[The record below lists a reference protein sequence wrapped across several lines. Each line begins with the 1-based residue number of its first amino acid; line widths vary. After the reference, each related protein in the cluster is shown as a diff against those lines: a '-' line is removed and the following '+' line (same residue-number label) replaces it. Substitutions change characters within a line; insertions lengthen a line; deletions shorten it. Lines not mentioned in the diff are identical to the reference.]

1 MDYYPVHPVYPC
13 KFLMRICSFLPSGT
27 EIVYALGLGD
37 SLYGVSHECDYP
49 KAALAKPKVVR
60 SKFDADKLSSQEIDR
75 LVTEMYQRGER
86 IYEVDEGV
94 LREAAPDLVLTQEL
108 CDVCAVSYEDVRH
121 AASRLAYPPNVVSL
135 DPASIGN
142 MLEDIQMLG
151 DLCGVPDAASE
162 FVAELNGRIET
173 VRSRA
178 SAAESAPKV
187 ACIEWLEPLIVAGH
201 WIPQMVELAGG
212 VDALAK
218 PGEASRRITMEEL
231 VEFEPDVLVL
241 MPCGMDE
248 IRARDEFEA
257 LNNLGDWC
265 ALPAVANGRAYF
277 VDSGSYFSR
286 SGPRLVDGLEQ
297 MAQIIHPDRFEEVAS
312 SDRISQ
318 YEVSS

>member
-1 MDYYPVHPVYPC
+1 
-13 KFLMRICSFLPSGT
+13 MRICSFLPSGT
-27 EIVYALGLGD
+27 EIVYALGMGD
-37 SLYGVSHECDYP
+37 SLYAVSHECDYP
-49 KAALAKPKVVR
+49 AEALAKPKIVR

-94 LREAAPDLVLTQEL
+94 LGEAAPDLVLTQEL

-142 MLEDIQMLG
+142 VLEDIEMVG
-151 DLCGVPDAASE
+151 DLCGVPDAATE
-162 FVAELNGRIET
+162 FIAELKERIDT

-178 SAAESAPKV
+178 SAAALTPRV
-187 ACIEWLEPLIVAGH
+187 ACIEWLEPPIIAGH
-201 WIPQMVELAGG
+201 WIPQMVELAGA

-218 PGEASRRITMEEL
+218 PGAPSRRVTMDEL
-231 VEFEPDVLVL
+231 AASEPDVLVL
-241 MPCGMDE
+241 MPCGMGE
-248 IRARDEFEA
+248 VRAQEEFEA
-257 LNNLGDWC
+257 LDNLEEWRK
-265 ALPAVANGRAYF
+265 LPAVANGRAYF

-297 MAQIIHPDRFEEVAS
+297 MAYMAHPDKFEKPDS
-312 SDRISQ
+312 IDQYGSD
-318 YEVSS
+318 

>member
-1 MDYYPVHPVYPC
+1 
-13 KFLMRICSFLPSGT
+13 MRICSFLPSGT

-37 SLYGVSHECDYP
+37 SLYAVSHECDYP
-49 KAALAKPKVVR
+49 ADALGKPKVVR
-60 SKFDADKLSSQEIDR
+60 SRFDADSLSSQEIDR

-94 LREAAPDLVLTQEL
+94 LRDAAPDLVLTQEL

-142 MLEDIQMLG
+142 MLEDIQMVG
-151 DLCGVPDAASE
+151 DLCGVPDAASA
-162 FVAELNGRIET
+162 FVAELSARIDA

-178 SAAESAPKV
+178 SAAAGTAPRV
-187 ACIEWLEPLIVAGH
+187 ACIEWLEPPIVAGH

-212 VDALAK
+212 IDALAK
-218 PGEASRRITMEEL
+218 PGEASRRVTMEEL
-231 VEFEPDVLVL
+231 AACEPDVLVL

-248 IRARDEFEA
+248 VRAREEFEA
-257 LNNLGDWC
+257 LGNPAEWRK
-265 ALPAVANGRAYF
+265 LPAVANGRAYF

-297 MAQIIHPDRFEEVAS
+297 MARIIHPDRF
-312 SDRISQ
+312 
-318 YEVSS
+318 

>member
-1 MDYYPVHPVYPC
+1 
-13 KFLMRICSFLPSGT
+13 MRICSFLPSGT
-27 EIVYALGLGD
+27 EIVYALGMGD
-37 SLYGVSHECDYP
+37 SLYAVSHECDYP
-49 KAALAKPKVVR
+49 AEALAKPKIVR
-60 SKFDADKLSSQEIDR
+60 SRFDADNLSSQEIDR

-142 MLEDIQMLG
+142 MLEDIEMVG
-151 DLCGVPDAASE
+151 DLCGVPDAATA
-162 FVAELNGRIET
+162 FIAELNERIDA

-178 SAAESAPKV
+178 SAAASAPRV

-218 PGEASRRITMEEL
+218 PGEASRRINMEEL
-231 VEFEPDVLVL
+231 AASEPDVLVL
-241 MPCGMDE
+241 MPCGMTE
-248 IRARDEFEA
+248 VRAREEFEA
-257 LNNLGDWC
+257 LDNLEEWRK
-265 ALPAVANGRAYF
+265 LPAVANGRAYF

-297 MAQIIHPDRFEEVAS
+297 MAYMAHPDVFEKPDSVA
-312 SDRISQ
+312 Q
-318 YEVSS
+318 YGRD

>member
-1 MDYYPVHPVYPC
+1 
-13 KFLMRICSFLPSGT
+13 MRICSFLPSGT
-27 EIVYALGLGD
+27 EIVYALGMGD
-37 SLYGVSHECDYP
+37 SLYAVSHECDYP
-49 KAALAKPKVVR
+49 KEALAKPKIVR
-60 SKFDADKLSSQEIDR
+60 SRFDADNLSSQEIDS

-94 LREAAPDLVLTQEL
+94 LGEAAPDLVLTQEL

-142 MLEDIQMLG
+142 MLEDIEMVG
-151 DLCGVPDAASE
+151 DLCGVPDAASA
-162 FVAELNGRIET
+162 FIAELSERIDA

-178 SAAESAPKV
+178 SAAASAPRV
-187 ACIEWLEPLIVAGH
+187 ACIEWLEPPIVAGH

-231 VEFEPDVLVL
+231 AASEPDVLVL

-248 IRARDEFEA
+248 VRAREEFEA
-257 LNNLGDWC
+257 LDNLEEWRKLD
-265 ALPAVANGRAYF
+265 AVANGRAYF

-297 MAQIIHPDRFEEVAS
+297 MAYMAHPDLFEKPTAIHGIFS
-312 SDRISQ
+312 PPSLRQAHDRL
-318 YEVSS
+318 

>member
-1 MDYYPVHPVYPC
+1 
-13 KFLMRICSFLPSGT
+13 MRICSFLPSGT
-27 EIVYALGLGD
+27 EIVFALGLGD
-37 SLYGVSHECDYP
+37 SLYAVSHECDYP

-60 SKFDADKLSSQEIDR
+60 SKFDADNLSSQEIDR
-75 LVTEMYQRGER
+75 VVTEMYRRGER
-86 IYEVDEGV
+86 IYEVDEEA
-94 LREAAPDLVLTQEL
+94 LRDAAPDLVLTQEL

-142 MLEDIQMLG
+142 MLEDIQMVG
-151 DLCGVPDAASE
+151 DLCGVADAAAE
-162 FVAELNGRIET
+162 FVAELSGRIDA
-173 VRSRA
+173 VRSKA
-178 SAAESAPKV
+178 SAAETTPRV
-187 ACIEWLEPLIVAGH
+187 ACIEWLEPPIVAGH

-231 VEFEPDVLVL
+231 AASEPDALVL

-248 IRARDEFEA
+248 VRAQEEFEGLA
-257 LNNLGDWC
+257 NLAEWRR
-265 ALPAVANGRAYF
+265 LPAVANGRAYF

-297 MAQIIHPDRFEEVAS
+297 MAQIISPPS
-312 SDRISQ
+312 
-318 YEVSS
+318 

>member
-1 MDYYPVHPVYPC
+1 
-13 KFLMRICSFLPSGT
+13 MRICSFLPSGT
-27 EIVYALGLGD
+27 EIVYALGMGD
-37 SLYGVSHECDYP
+37 SLYAVSHECDYP
-49 KAALAKPKVVR
+49 AEALAKPKIVR
-60 SKFDADKLSSQEIDR
+60 SRFDADKLSSQEIDR

-86 IYEVDEGV
+86 IYEVDESV

-142 MLEDIQMLG
+142 MLEDIEMVG
-151 DLCGVPDAASE
+151 DLCGVPDAATA
-162 FVAELNGRIET
+162 FIAELKERIDA

-178 SAAESAPKV
+178 SAAASAPRV
-187 ACIEWLEPLIVAGH
+187 ACIEWLEPPIVAGH

-231 VEFEPDVLVL
+231 AASEPDVLVL
-241 MPCGMDE
+241 MPCGMTE
-248 IRARDEFEA
+248 VRAREEFEA
-257 LNNLGDWC
+257 LGNLEEWRK
-265 ALPAVANGRAYF
+265 LPAVANSRAYF

-297 MAQIIHPDRFEEVAS
+297 MAYMAHPDKFEKPDSVT
-312 SDRISQ
+312 Q
-318 YEVSS
+318 YGRG

>member
-1 MDYYPVHPVYPC
+1 
-13 KFLMRICSFLPSGT
+13 MRICSFLPSGT
-27 EIVYALGLGD
+27 EIVYALGMGD
-37 SLYGVSHECDYP
+37 SLYAVSHECDYP
-49 KAALAKPKVVR
+49 KEALAKPKIVR
-60 SKFDADKLSSQEIDR
+60 SRFDADKLSSQEIDR

-142 MLEDIQMLG
+142 MLEDIEMVG
-151 DLCGVPDAASE
+151 DLCGVPDAASA
-162 FVAELNGRIET
+162 FIAELNERIEA

-178 SAAESAPKV
+178 SAAASAPRV
-187 ACIEWLEPLIVAGH
+187 ACIEWLEPPIVAGH
-201 WIPQMVELAGG
+201 WIPQMVELAGA

-218 PGEASRRITMEEL
+218 PGEASRRITMDEL
-231 VEFEPDVLVL
+231 AASEPDVLAL
-241 MPCGMDE
+241 MPCGMNE
-248 IRARDEFEA
+248 VRAREEFEA
-257 LNNLGDWC
+257 LDNLAEWRK
-265 ALPAVANGRAYF
+265 LPAVANGRAYF

-297 MAQIIHPDRFEEVAS
+297 MAYMAHPDKFEKPDSVA
-312 SDRISQ
+312 Q
-318 YEVSS
+318 YGLD

>member
-1 MDYYPVHPVYPC
+1 
-13 KFLMRICSFLPSGT
+13 MRICSFLPSGT
-27 EIVYALGLGD
+27 EIVYALGMGD
-37 SLYGVSHECDYP
+37 SLYAVSHECDYP
-49 KAALAKPKVVR
+49 AEALAKPKIVR
-60 SKFDADKLSSQEIDR
+60 SRFDADKLSSQEIDR

-142 MLEDIQMLG
+142 MLEDIEMVG
-151 DLCGVPDAASE
+151 DLCGVPDAATA
-162 FVAELNGRIET
+162 FIAELNERIET

-178 SAAESAPKV
+178 SAAASAPRV
-187 ACIEWLEPLIVAGH
+187 ACIEWLEPPIVAGH

-212 VDALAK
+212 ADALAK
-218 PGEASRRITMEEL
+218 PGAPSRRITMEEL
-231 VEFEPDVLVL
+231 AASEPDVLVL
-241 MPCGMDE
+241 MPCGMNE
-248 IRARDEFEA
+248 VRACEEFEA
-257 LNNLGDWC
+257 LDNLAEWRK
-265 ALPAVANGRAYF
+265 LPAVTNGRAYF

-297 MAQIIHPDRFEEVAS
+297 MAYMAHPDKFEKPTAV
-312 SDRISQ
+312 IG
-318 YEVSS
+318 V

>member
-1 MDYYPVHPVYPC
+1 
-13 KFLMRICSFLPSGT
+13 MRICSFLPSGT
-27 EIVYALGLGD
+27 EIVYALGMGD
-37 SLYGVSHECDYP
+37 SLYAVSHECDYP
-49 KAALAKPKVVR
+49 AEALAKPKIVR
-60 SKFDADKLSSQEIDR
+60 SRFDADKLSSQEIDR
-75 LVTEMYQRGER
+75 IVTEMYQRGER

-142 MLEDIQMLG
+142 MLEDIEMVG
-151 DLCGVPDAASE
+151 DLCGVPDAATA
-162 FVAELNGRIET
+162 FIAELNERIDT
-173 VRSRA
+173 VRSRVSAAA
-178 SAAESAPKV
+178 SAPRV
-187 ACIEWLEPLIVAGH
+187 ACIEWLEPPIVAGH

-231 VEFEPDVLVL
+231 AASEPDVLVL
-241 MPCGMDE
+241 MPCGMNE
-248 IRARDEFEA
+248 VRAREEFEA
-257 LNNLGDWC
+257 LENLEEWRK
-265 ALPAVANGRAYF
+265 LPAVANGRAYF

-297 MAQIIHPDRFEEVAS
+297 MAYMAHPDKFEKPTS
-312 SDRISQ
+312 IDRMDRTFSPP
-318 YEVSS
+318 S

>member
-1 MDYYPVHPVYPC
+1 
-13 KFLMRICSFLPSGT
+13 MRICSFLPSGT
-27 EIVYALGLGD
+27 EIVFALGLGD

-49 KAALAKPKVVR
+49 KAALDKPKVVR
-60 SKFDADKLSSQEIDR
+60 SRFDADKLSSQEIDR
-75 LVTEMYQRGER
+75 VVTEMYQRGER
-86 IYEVDEGV
+86 IYEVDEAV
-94 LREAAPDLVLTQEL
+94 LRDAAPDLVLTQEL

-142 MLEDIQMLG
+142 MLEDIQMVG
-151 DLCGVPDAASE
+151 DLCGVPDVASE
-162 FVAELNGRIET
+162 YVAGLSERIEA
-173 VRSRA
+173 VRSKA
-178 SAAESAPKV
+178 SAAKSKPRV
-187 ACIEWLEPLIVAGH
+187 ACIEWLEPPIVAGH

-231 VEFEPDVLVL
+231 AASEPDALVL

-248 IRARDEFEA
+248 VRAQEEFEA
-257 LNNLGDWC
+257 LDNLAEWRR
-265 ALPAVANGRAYF
+265 LPAVANGRAYF

-297 MAQIIHPDRFEEVAS
+297 MARIIHPNMFGKPAS
-312 SDRISQ
+312 MGKMDG
-318 YEVSS
+318 V

>member
-1 MDYYPVHPVYPC
+1 
-13 KFLMRICSFLPSGT
+13 MRICSFLPSGT
-27 EIVYALGLGD
+27 EIVYALGMGD
-37 SLYGVSHECDYP
+37 SLYAVSHECDYP
-49 KAALAKPKVVR
+49 AEALAKPKIVR
-60 SKFDADKLSSQEIDR
+60 SRFDADKLSSHEIDR
-75 LVTEMYQRGER
+75 VVTEMYQRGER

-142 MLEDIQMLG
+142 MLEDIEMVG
-151 DLCGVPDAASE
+151 DLCGVPDAATE
-162 FVAELNGRIET
+162 FIAELKERIDA

-178 SAAESAPKV
+178 SAAASAPRV
-187 ACIEWLEPLIVAGH
+187 ACIEWLEPPIVAGH

-231 VEFEPDVLVL
+231 AASEPDVLVL
-241 MPCGMDE
+241 MPCGMSE
-248 IRARDEFEA
+248 VRAREEFEA
-257 LNNLGDWC
+257 LENLEEWRK
-265 ALPAVANGRAYF
+265 LPAVASGRAYF

-297 MAQIIHPDRFEEVAS
+297 MAYMAHPDKFEKPDSVVRMDETFS
-312 SDRISQ
+312 PSP
-318 YEVSS
+318 

>member
-1 MDYYPVHPVYPC
+1 M
-13 KFLMRICSFLPSGT
+13 PSGT
-27 EIVYALGLGD
+27 EIVYALGMGD
-37 SLYGVSHECDYP
+37 SLCAVSHECDYP
-49 KAALAKPKVVR
+49 EEALAKPKIVR
-60 SKFDADKLSSQEIDR
+60 SRFDADKLSSQEIDR

-86 IYEVDEGV
+86 IYEVDEDV

-142 MLEDIQMLG
+142 MLEDIEMVG
-151 DLCGVPDAASE
+151 DLCGVPEAASA
-162 FVAELNGRIET
+162 FVAELSGRMSA
-173 VRSRA
+173 VRDSA
-178 SAAESAPKV
+178 AAAESSPRV
-187 ACIEWLEPLIVAGH
+187 ACIEWLEPPIVAGH

-218 PGEASRRITMEEL
+218 PGAPSRRISMDEL
-231 VEFEPDVLVL
+231 AASEPDVLVL

-248 IRARDEFEA
+248 VRAREEFEA
-257 LNNLGDWC
+257 LENLAEWSR
-265 ALPAVANGRAYF
+265 LPAVANGRAYF

-297 MAQIIHPDRFEEVAS
+297 MAYMLHPDVFEKPTAI
-312 SDRISQ
+312 DR
-318 YEVSS
+318 VR

>member
-1 MDYYPVHPVYPC
+1 MVLPISVFAKGVV
-13 KFLMRICSFLPSGT
+13 MRICSFLPSGT

-60 SKFDADKLSSQEIDR
+60 SRFDADKLSSQEIDR

-94 LREAAPDLVLTQEL
+94 LRDAAPDLVLTQEL

-142 MLEDIQMLG
+142 MLEDIQMVG
-151 DLCGVPDAASE
+151 DLCGVPDAASA
-162 FVAELNGRIET
+162 FVAELNGRIDA
-173 VRSRA
+173 VRSQA
-178 SAAESAPKV
+178 SASESAPRV
-187 ACIEWLEPLIVAGH
+187 ACIEWLEPPIVAGH

-218 PGEASRRITMEEL
+218 PGEASRRITMDEL
-231 VEFEPDVLVL
+231 AESEPDVLVL
-241 MPCGMDE
+241 MPCGMNE
-248 IRARDEFEA
+248 VRAREEFEA
-257 LNNLGDWC
+257 LENLAEWRE
-265 ALPAVANGRAYF
+265 LPAVANGRAYF

-297 MAQIIHPDRFEEVAS
+297 MAYMAHPNIFEKPTSIDRM
-312 SDRISQ
+312 DRIFSPP
-318 YEVSS
+318 S

>member
-1 MDYYPVHPVYPC
+1 
-13 KFLMRICSFLPSGT
+13 MRICSFLPSGT
-27 EIVYALGLGD
+27 EIVYALGMGD
-37 SLYGVSHECDYP
+37 SLYAVSHECDYP
-49 KAALAKPKVVR
+49 AEALAKPKIVR

-94 LREAAPDLVLTQEL
+94 LGEAAPDLVLTQEL

-142 MLEDIQMLG
+142 VLEDIEMVG
-151 DLCGVPDAASE
+151 DLCGVPDAATE
-162 FVAELNGRIET
+162 FIAELKERIDT

-178 SAAESAPKV
+178 SAAALTPRV
-187 ACIEWLEPLIVAGH
+187 ACIEWLEPPIIAGH
-201 WIPQMVELAGG
+201 WIPQMVELAGA

-218 PGEASRRITMEEL
+218 PGAPSRRVTMDEL
-231 VEFEPDVLVL
+231 AASEPDVLVL
-241 MPCGMDE
+241 MPCGMGE
-248 IRARDEFEA
+248 VRAREEFEA
-257 LNNLGDWC
+257 LDNLEEWRK
-265 ALPAVANGRAYF
+265 LPAVANGRAYF

-297 MAQIIHPDRFEEVAS
+297 MAYMAHPDKFEKPDS
-312 SDRISQ
+312 IDQYGSD
-318 YEVSS
+318 

>member
-1 MDYYPVHPVYPC
+1 
-13 KFLMRICSFLPSGT
+13 MRICSFLPSGT

-37 SLYGVSHECDYP
+37 LLYAVSHECDYP
-49 KAALAKPKVVR
+49 KEALAKPKIVR
-60 SKFDADKLSSQEIDR
+60 SRFDADKMSSQEIDR
-75 LVTEMYQRGER
+75 IVTEMYQRGER
-86 IYEVDEGV
+86 IYEVDEDV
-94 LREAAPDLVLTQEL
+94 LRDAAPDLVLTQEL

-142 MLEDIQMLG
+142 MLEDIQMVG
-151 DLCGVPDAASE
+151 DLCGVPDTASA
-162 FVAELNGRIET
+162 FVAELNGRIDV

-178 SAAESAPKV
+178 SAANSAPRV
-187 ACIEWLEPLIVAGH
+187 ACIEWLEPPIVAGH

-231 VEFEPDVLVL
+231 AASEPDVLAL
-241 MPCGMDE
+241 MPCGMDAK
-248 IRARDEFEA
+248 RARQEFEA
-257 LNNLGDWC
+257 LENLAEWR
-265 ALPAVANGRAYF
+265 ALPAVANGRSYF

-297 MAQIIHPDRFEEVAS
+297 MAYMVNPDRFEKPAS
-312 SDRISQ
+312 VIGIERGK
-318 YEVSS
+318 VSP